1 MLKCMLAYS
10 NFTWDKVFAEYLKMS
25 NTALV

>member
-1 MLKCMLAYS
+1 MLKCVFAYS
-10 NFTWDKVFAEYLKMS
+10 NFTSNKVFAEYLKMS